1 MRDGYRAAT
10 PTVLARP
17 WREVGTEVLLLSTI
31 ASLLTLLVVGAPHG
45 FQTGGTVEVARVAG
59 EEALA
64 QVGWGFG
71 VYIPTLLGFYAIVAG
86 GQLIGGEAA
95 AARVRRVLGF
105 VAELM
110 LAAIVPALL
119 LIVLYVT
126 VTPAKLGAL
135 LVVLPVTGV
144 MIFLAV
150 QLGGFLVP
158 DADVWLDSL
167 GETGKALRER
177 LKGVRS
183 RSRRPAF
190 SVLLANVAAPTV
202 VATLLVGP
210 VVEQSPEQWF
220 GAVVLFGGAA
230 LFFVVIGW
238 ACEFM
243 SKRASDRVSRIA
255 PWVALITLYVVL
267 GAGIFFAA
275 RGAPWLV
282 YLAWFLVLG
291 GVLASTIGG
300 GAGTPRWFLNW
311 SIRGVAQRSAGR
323 SAVKALRR
331 TSAQARELRTQ
342 LAAPLRLTKGQRARA
357 WLRRLSG
364 GDGLS

>member
-45 FQTGGTVEVARVAG
+45 FQTAGTVEAARVAG

-126 VTPAKLGAL
+126 LAPAKLGAL

-177 LKGVRS
+177 LKGVRA

-210 VVEQSPEQWF
+210 VVQQSPEQWF
-220 GAVVLFGGAA
+220 GALVLFGGVA

-300 GAGTPRWFLNW
+300 GAGAPRWFLNC

-342 LAAPLRLTKGQRARA
+342 LAAPLRLTERQRARA